1 MKALS
6 IIFVLLSMS
15 LNASVV
21 YKTVNL
27 DGSITFSDVPSEGAE
42 KLDVSTSNSVV
53 MPALVSP
60 QAKTSRTAKSLKQ
73 TQMQYQLNVISPSP
87 EQTIRSNIGKMKVV
101 ASITPNVPGNYQL
114 LLNGVLHKSQ
124 TSGTFQLKD
133 MQRGE
138 YTAQVRFVGNS
149 GKVLALTDMQTFY
162 LHKASALIKAN

>member
-60 QAKTSRTAKSLKQ
+60 QAKTNRTAKSLKQ

>member
-42 KLDVSTSNSVV
+42 KFDVSTSNSVV